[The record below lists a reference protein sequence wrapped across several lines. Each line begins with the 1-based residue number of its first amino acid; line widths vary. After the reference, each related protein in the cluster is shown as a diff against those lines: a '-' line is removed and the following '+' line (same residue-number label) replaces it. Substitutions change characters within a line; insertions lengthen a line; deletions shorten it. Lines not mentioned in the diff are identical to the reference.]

1 MSENVEYMECVSE
14 RELARMTRK
23 IMDIT
28 YRVVVGKVIR
38 SIACATSAVGFF
50 MVLGAVGTSDAVTE
64 GLVEATYTDGQLFL
78 MAIIGMAIC
87 ALSLFVAD
95 FMTRFINRNYRIL
108 RKIRKL
114 TY

>member
-1 MSENVEYMECVSE
+1 MSENVEYMEYVSE

-28 YRVVVGKVIR
+28 YRVVVGKIIR
-38 SIACATSAVGFF
+38 GVACITSAVGFF
-50 MVLGAVGTSDAVTE
+50 MVLGSVGTSDAVTE
-64 GLVEATYTDGQLFL
+64 GLIEATYTDGQLF
-78 MAIIGMAIC
+78 MMCFIGLVIC

-95 FMTRFINRNYRIL
+95 RMTRFINRNYRIL